1 MNVRYSDKKRLVR
14 CDNGRVLAG
23 VCCGL
28 AKYFNVD
35 VVIIRLIAIFLLLPG
50 GLPGIVPYLILWI
63 VTPSEHPQV
72 QTHRHSE

>member
-1 MNVRYSDKKRLVR
+1 MTTRYSDKKRLVR
-14 CDNGRVLAG
+14 CNSGRVLAG

-63 VTPSEHPQV
+63 VTPSEHPHV
-72 QTHRHSE
+72 QSPSHTN